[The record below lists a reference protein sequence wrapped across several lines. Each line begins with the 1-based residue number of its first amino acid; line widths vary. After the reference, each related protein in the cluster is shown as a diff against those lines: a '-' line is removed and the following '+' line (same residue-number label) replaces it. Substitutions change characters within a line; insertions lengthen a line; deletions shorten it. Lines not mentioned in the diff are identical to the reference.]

1 MEEDADGGVIYSH
14 GMVVRLVSHTM
25 KKEGCMVS
33 THPSMKNIITYWLVK
48 HQAGGAVGAGC
59 QFLVEHV

>member
-14 GMVVRLVSHTM
+14 GMVVRLVSHAM

-33 THPSMKNIITYWLVK
+33 THPSMKNIITY
-48 HQAGGAVGAGC
+48 
-59 QFLVEHV
+59 